1 MYQRKLERNA
11 LGMTAGCFALFV
23 VSAVI
28 APQLGS
34 AMRWLGPLSTGLT
47 TLTWALLWRDRRRA
61 RLAAELRPTPAMPSP
76 TARDAGVA
84 P

>member
-11 LGMTAGCFALFV
+11 LIMTACSFGLFA
-23 VSAVI
+23 VSAAI
-28 APQLGS
+28 SPQLDS

-47 TLTWALLWRDRRRA
+47 TITWALLWRDRRRA
-61 RLAAELRPTPAMPSP
+61 RIAAELRTPPGMPVP